1 MGKTVGGVKI
11 SGEAVLCN
19 GRGVTRE
26 KSQFQ
31 TGYIPR
37 RRKLRFARFD
47 ASVKS
52 SPAPLL
58 LLSPQSLRLCGG
70 PQLITGIEV
79 MCMAK
84 DGTNRGGARIGAGQK
99 KKPLADKILEGN
111 PGRRKLMVMEF
122 TDAAELEGES
132 MPPPRDYLAA
142 KQKNGKTTLAVE
154 IYEKTWQW
162 LKERR
167 CVHLIPAQLIEQYAQ
182 SVARWIQCEECITE
196 FGFLAK
202 HPTTGNAIPS
212 PYVAMSQSFMKQ
224 ANNLWYQIY
233 QVVRENCA
241 TEYKGATPHDD
252 VMEKLLTAR
261 RGG

>member
-1 MGKTVGGVKI
+1 
-11 SGEAVLCN
+11 
-19 GRGVTRE
+19 
-26 KSQFQ
+26 
-31 TGYIPR
+31 
-37 RRKLRFARFD
+37 
-47 ASVKS
+47 
-52 SPAPLL
+52 
-58 LLSPQSLRLCGG
+58 
-70 PQLITGIEV
+70 

-99 KKPLADKILEGN
+99 KQPLADKILEGN

-233 QVVRENCA
+233 QFLQGFNILAVCQYRAYQLNTVFPSCCFNPTALLFLSPDAPVTHEFPYPSVRRNNLLGVVVISAGFNPPAKKSCCSFGR
-241 TEYKGATPHDD
+241 
-252 VMEKLLTAR
+252 LLPCNPC
-261 RGG
+261 